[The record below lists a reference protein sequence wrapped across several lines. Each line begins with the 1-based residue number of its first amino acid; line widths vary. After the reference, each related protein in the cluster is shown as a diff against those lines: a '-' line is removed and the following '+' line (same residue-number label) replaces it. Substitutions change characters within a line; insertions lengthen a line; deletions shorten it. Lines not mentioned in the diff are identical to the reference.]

1 MQIGERRV
9 ACETDAVC
17 YMARTLVEDIM
28 AKIKKAKR
36 IPKRIG
42 GVKLPK
48 QLRKRGEA
56 LIDRV
61 GSVEAQA
68 AIAKGLT
75 IAAGLANLAA
85 ERTRQAKSAANDPA
99 PPPPLDPVKVA
110 SAVSTVANE
119 VLGRLF
125 AGRKG

>member
-1 MQIGERRV
+1 
-9 ACETDAVC
+9 
-17 YMARTLVEDIM
+17 M